1 MSDNRECISN
11 YLGWLA
17 QAYLIYRV
25 PLRTDSLSVRRMNPD
40 KFYLVDTG
48 LARAV
53 SPKSDKSNG
62 WLLENLVYLALR
74 RGDNK
79 IEYYN
84 TKKGDEV
91 DFLVTDKV
99 TKKRR
104 LVQVAWELT
113 RKATEDRELSA
124 LKDARA
130 EINISDCTVVT
141 WDSEFETDGI
151 RVVPVWKWILEE
163 GARSASAQSSLTSDS
178 NANTNR
184 KETKV

>member
-1 MSDNRECISN
+1 
-11 YLGWLA
+11 
-17 QAYLIYRV
+17 
-25 PLRTDSLSVRRMNPD
+25 MNPD

-53 SPKSDKSNG
+53 SPKSDGSNG

-104 LVQVAWELT
+104 LVQVAWELS
-113 RKATEDRELSA
+113 RKTTEDRELSA
-124 LKDARA
+124 IKDARD
-130 EINISDCTVVT
+130 EIRASDCTVVT
-141 WDSEFETDGI
+141 WDSEGESDGVRI
-151 RVVPVWKWILEE
+151 VPAWKWCLEE
-163 GARSASAQSSLTSDS
+163 SALCGDEC
-178 NANTNR
+178 
-184 KETKV
+184 K